1 MFDDTVKAVFFDL
14 GETLVTKPRKWLP
27 GAQAVLSSLRFK
39 GFRLGLISNTDKLSR
54 NELLDLLPIDF
65 SYALFEPTLILLSS
79 EVGIKKPDI
88 GIFEL
93 AIQRAALPASRCL
106 FCTENLLD
114 TLVAQG
120 AGMRVARIQAS
131 DIETLLDQLS
141 RSGML
146 GSA

>member
-1 MFDDTVKAVFFDL
+1 MLDDTVKAVFFDL

-79 EVGIKKPDI
+79 EVGIKKPAI

-93 AIQRAALPASRCL
+93 AIQRAALPASQCL

-131 DIETLLDQLS
+131 DIETLLDQLR

-146 GSA
+146 SSA